1 MKKNATKSFLLAAC
15 VSVLSLSSF
24 GQSNAKPNA
33 IGLNIGTTEYAGDV
47 KYGFSSFQDLSPSVG
62 LTLDRYLNKS
72 FNSQIA
78 ISTGKFGGSRD
89 GDPIVEFE
97 TFFID
102 FGVNLKYK
110 FNNGYILKE
119 ESKLAPYVWTGLG
132 FIDYKAKNKSGLL
145 NNPGDLF
152 PDNTK
157 EAAFRYPIGLGVN
170 YSLNTSWA
178 LNLQGS
184 WTKPASD
191 ELDNHNVKKPK
202 DRNDRLMMYQLGVAY
217 SFGAKDTDDDG
228 VPDKYDRCPELPGD
242 ESTFG
247 CPDADN
253 DGVLD
258 ADDKCPNIKGIVF
271 GCPDS
276 DEDGFIDSEDK
287 CPDVAGSLYGCLDTD
302 QDGVADVDD
311 SCPEVKGCI
320 NGCPDM
326 DGDGLVDAQ
335 DECPEVFGSKANK
348 GCPNFADEEPVV
360 VTYKKDGTPMPS
372 GTRVEREK
380 AHQSTAIFMVFFDHN
395 SSVLNRDLQAEVEKI
410 AAILNENKDYY
421 VILEGHTDSKG
432 SDKYN
437 DWLCGRRVDK
447 VTSHLI
453 SKGVDKNRIL
463 FVKYGESMP
472 LLPNDSVTGSGKNR
486 RVVMK
491 VVKN

>member
-15 VSVLSLSSF
+15 LGVLSLPSF
-24 GQSNAKPNA
+24 GQSKAKKTA
-33 IGLNIGTTEYAGDV
+33 LGLNVGITEYAGDV
-47 KYGFSSFQDLSPSVG
+47 KFGFYTFQDISPSVG
-62 LTLDRYLNKS
+62 ITVDRYLNKS

-78 ISTGKFGGSRD
+78 ISTGKFA
-89 GDPIVEFE
+89 GDDDVAIKSFE

-119 ESKLAPYVWTGLG
+119 ESKLAPYVWTGIG
-132 FIDYKAKNKSGLL
+132 FIDYKAENTSGLL
-145 NNPGDLF
+145 NNPGDIL

-157 EAAFRYPIGLGVN
+157 EAAFRYPIGLGVA
-170 YSLNTSWA
+170 YALNTSWA
-178 LNLQGS
+178 VNFQGS

-191 ELDNHNVKKPK
+191 ELDNWNINKPQ

-217 SFGAKDTDDDG
+217 SFGAKDTDNDG
-228 VPDKYDRCPELPGD
+228 IPDKYDRCPELPGD

-247 CPDADN
+247 CPDSDN

-258 ADDKCPNIKGIVF
+258 AEDKCPNIKGIVF

-276 DEDGFIDSEDK
+276 DGDGFIDSEDK
-287 CPDVAGSLYGCLDTD
+287 CPEVAGSLYGCLDTD
-302 QDGVADVDD
+302 KDGVADADD
-311 SCPEVKGCI
+311 ACPEVKGCI

-326 DGDGLVDAQ
+326 DGDGVIDTQ
-335 DECPEVFGSKANK
+335 DECPEVFGSKDNK
-348 GCPNFADEEPVV
+348 GCPNVVEDEPIV
-360 VTYKKDGTPMPS
+360 VTDKMVGTPSPS
-372 GTRVEREK
+372 GNRVDREK
-380 AHQSTAIFMVFFDHN
+380 AHQSTTVFMIFFDYN
-395 SSVLNRDLQAEVEKI
+395 SSVINPEIQSEVEELATLLK
-410 AAILNENKDYY
+410 ENKEYY

-437 DWLCGRRVDK
+437 EWLSGRRVDK
-447 VTSHLI
+447 VADYLI
-453 SKGVDKNRIL
+453 SKGINKDRIL
-463 FVKYGESMP
+463 FVKYGESQP
-472 LLPNDSVTGSGKNR
+472 LLPNDTATGMEKNR